1 MKLLRFGNWEYEPS
15 SGSRHHVL
23 AREGWLYL
31 AVVLDFFS
39 RRVVGWSM
47 KLTMDRSLVI
57 DALQSAIGVGDPQAD
72 CSFTRIAAA
81 NMRAKTFVRLL
92 RANGIRQSMSGK
104 GDCWD
109 NSVVESFFGTLKS
122 ELGDTI
128 LETRVA
134 AHDAVFDYIETWYNR
149 KRRHSTI
156 GYLSPEVLESLLR
169 IAA

>member
-1 MKLLRFGNWEYEPS
+1 
-15 SGSRHHVL
+15 
-23 AREGWLYL
+23 
-31 AVVLDFFS
+31 
-39 RRVVGWSM
+39 M

-81 NMRAKTFVRLL
+81 NMRANTFVRLL

-156 GYLSPEVLESLLR
+156 GYLSPEVLESLLP